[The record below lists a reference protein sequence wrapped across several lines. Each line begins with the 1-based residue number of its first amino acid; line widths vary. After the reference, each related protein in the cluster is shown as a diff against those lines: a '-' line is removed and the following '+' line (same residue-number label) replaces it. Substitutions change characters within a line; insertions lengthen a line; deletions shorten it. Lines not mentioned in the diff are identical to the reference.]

1 MLEDQRVLRSRGMS
15 GAATCSAGGVSFAL
29 TEHVPI
35 RRGLRGSMW
44 PALKGKRE
52 PGMEPVDTTIN
63 ALELFVSMRDSG
75 KVGHSL
81 LGAILR

>member
-1 MLEDQRVLRSRGMS
+1 MFGWRRALFV
-15 GAATCSAGGVSFAL
+15 L

-63 ALELFVSMRDSG
+63 ALVASHEPGDL
-75 KVGHSL
+75 K
-81 LGAILR
+81 LRA